1 MLWRNVKM
9 RNETKQSMMISLQ
22 NGQKYDESCK
32 EVFRN
37 REVIAP
43 ILKYV
48 VDEFRDCT
56 LEEIIKCIDA
66 DSIAEDIPVDEL
78 PPGWK
83 DLGTEMTSVYEKTIH
98 YDVHFKAQ
106 NPKLSN
112 NNFKVMLRVDFE
124 VQNRY
129 RSMRPRYP
137 LIKRAIYYVAREIS
151 SQLGKLT
158 GRTNYAD
165 IEKAYSIWVCNEEVP
180 KKLQNTVTRYYFTK
194 EDIVGKMDEP
204 EKDYDLMEVIII
216 RRGKEAADDDIFRY
230 LEAVFTSDLNT
241 MREYIDIPEG
251 SEIEK
256 EVEDMN
262 GMWRMAYRNGMEKGI
277 EDGLEQ
283 GIEQGIKQG
292 REQGLSQGME
302 QGKRMG
308 EELLSSLMKK
318 LFADGRT
325 ADAELV
331 LSDEELRK
339 KFYREYGLVD

>member
-83 DLGTEMTSVYEKTIH
+83 DLGTEMASVYEKTIH

-137 LIKRAIYYVAREIS
+137 LIKRAIYYVEKYRHSLKIDRKKRIMLIS
-151 SQLGKLT
+151 RKLIAYGCVMKRYRRNYRIQL
-158 GRTNYAD
+158 
-165 IEKAYSIWVCNEEVP
+165 P
-180 KKLQNTVTRYYFTK
+180 YYFTK
-194 EDIVGKMDEP
+194 EDIVE
-204 EKDYDLMEVIII
+204 
-216 RRGKEAADDDIFRY
+216 
-230 LEAVFTSDLNT
+230 
-241 MREYIDIPEG
+241 
-251 SEIEK
+251 
-256 EVEDMN
+256 
-262 GMWRMAYRNGMEKGI
+262 
-277 EDGLEQ
+277 
-283 GIEQGIKQG
+283 
-292 REQGLSQGME
+292 
-302 QGKRMG
+302 KRMN
-308 EELLSSLMKK
+308 
-318 LFADGRT
+318 R
-325 ADAELV
+325 
-331 LSDEELRK
+331 RK
-339 KFYREYGLVD
+339 TMI